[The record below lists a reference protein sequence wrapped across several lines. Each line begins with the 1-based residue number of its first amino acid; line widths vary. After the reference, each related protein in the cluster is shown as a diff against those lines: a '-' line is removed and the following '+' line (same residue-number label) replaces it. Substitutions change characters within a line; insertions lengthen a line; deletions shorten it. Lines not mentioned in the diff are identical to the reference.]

1 MQNHPSEHR
10 YVEPLREARTEIL
23 SNNKIGNHNVILVAL
38 APIIATWGGFVL
50 LLLLASLTIFALTNW
65 HGFLAF
71 MPSVFT
77 WSMYAAGAVI
87 VLTLAAF
94 AIKYVLGGLITHVIG
109 GLVREV
115 IVPLRQSKV
124 PAASDQWAV
133 TKRKDGELE
142 FNQVSQDR
150 TNLTLRGEIAA
161 PEQKALPAPER
172 TVPTARQLIEDGTVA
187 RAQSRGEIILGLLDD
202 GSLKTMNYDELY
214 STDLGGVGGSG
225 KTTTAF
231 WINVQELF
239 AGTKLIVVDP
249 HIHVKRRG
257 EAQGLGQLLKPFTF
271 AHHFPPCDD
280 DPSAIMERARYM
292 RDENE
297 RRKRPGVKLDT
308 LPQIM
313 MVFDEFNTVIEIA
326 EIKKELG
333 DIIAKVQREGRKL
346 GLFFLLVGH
355 RWSEA
360 DIGNIKIRTN
370 AATVMA
376 HYYNDA
382 GQAGKL
388 IGEAD
393 GKRCLSL
400 VQGAYWLKGLH
411 TGDLV
416 KVHTPKITEA
426 DIPFILDMLGQPI
439 PYPTGTTV
447 EADPPPEVSPTH
459 RHTDE
464 IGGTLGDTYRQ
475 PVEPMEVTTSVTL
488 TQAQMA
494 KMAMVLE
501 MDAKQASQ
509 NEIIAAVWN
518 VNPKDRAG
526 QDAARELRLIRAYM
540 AEQATRQRK
549 A

>member
-1 MQNHPSEHR
+1 MNESEHHQ
-10 YVEPLREARTEIL
+10 VIL
-23 SNNKIGNHNVILVAL
+23 SNNKIGNHNVFVAL
-38 APIIATWGGFVL
+38 VPIITAWGV
-50 LLLLASLTIFALTNW
+50 FALTVFTLGLALFAISDFA
-65 HGFLAF
+65 GFLHF
-71 MPSVFT
+71 LPWVFKGAI
-77 WSMYAAGAVI
+77 YAIGATIAITLVG
-87 VLTLAAF
+87 LTF
-94 AIKYVLGGLITHVIG
+94 KYVLGGLITHVIG
-109 GLVREV
+109 GWVREV
-115 IVPLRQSKV
+115 IVPLRQSRV
-124 PAASDQWAV
+124 LSASDHFLAHLPGVEVEQHED
-133 TKRKDGELE
+133 TRNT
-142 FNQVSQDR
+142 FNYK
-150 TNLTLRGEIAA
+150 GEIGA
-161 PEQKALPAPER
+161 PAQKALPSPER

-187 RAQSRGEIILGLLDD
+187 RAVAKGEIILGPLDD
-202 GSLKTMNYDELY
+202 GNLKTMYYDQLY

-231 WINVQELF
+231 WISVQELF

-257 EAQGLGQLLKPFTF
+257 EAQGLGQLLTPFTF
-271 AHHFPPCDD
+271 AHHFAPCDD
-280 DPSAIMERARYM
+280 EPSHIMERAHWM

-297 RRKRPGVKLDT
+297 RRKRPDVKLDT

-313 MVFDEFNTVIEIA
+313 MVIDEFNTVIEIA

-439 PYPTGTTV
+439 EYPADKTV
-447 EADPPPEVSPTH
+447 EADPSPKLSPTH
-459 RHTDE
+459 RHTEELGD
-464 IGGTLGDTYRQ
+464 TLGDTYRQ
-475 PVEPMEVTTSVTL
+475 PVEPMEIARVVTL
-488 TQAQMA
+488 TQAQIA
-494 KMAMVLE
+494 KMAMVME
-501 MDAKQASQ
+501 MDIRQASQ
-509 NEIIAAVWN
+509 NEIIQAVWN

-526 QDAARELRLIRAYM
+526 QESAKELRLIRAYM
-540 AEQATRQRK
+540 AEQARRQIEQIG